1 MKITVL
7 TENTS
12 VKENIAFEHGLS
24 LYIEAKNNKIL
35 FDMGE
40 TDIFY
45 QNANTLGIDLS
56 RVDLAVISHAHNDH
70 TGGLGKFLEINKTAP
85 VYLNCNA
92 KGEQF
97 GHEGVY
103 IGIDPELKSN
113 ERIIYTDD
121 LYEIEKGL
129 TLYSCNKKERRFEF
143 GSFGLCEKS
152 GEEIIPDRFLHEQY
166 LLIEEEGKRVL
177 ISGCSHKGI
186 LNIASWFKVDT
197 IVGGFHFMHIEPGD
211 LLKSYAEF
219 LAEKKTEFLTCHCT
233 GTQQFEFMKKYA
245 ENIHYISAGER
256 LTL

>member
-12 VKENIAFEHGLS
+12 VSENIAFEHGLS
-24 LYIEAKNNKIL
+24 LYIETKNKKIL

-56 RVDLAVISHAHNDH
+56 KIDLAVISHAHNDH
-70 TGGLGKFLEINKTAP
+70 TGGLGKFIEINKTAP

-103 IGIDPELKSN
+103 IGIDPELKEN
-113 ERIIYTDD
+113 KRLIYTNDV
-121 LYEIEKGL
+121 YEIEKGL
-129 TLYSCNKKERRFEF
+129 TLYSCNEKERKYPF
-143 GSFGLCEKS
+143 GSFGLCEKAE
-152 GEEIIPDRFLHEQY
+152 GEIIPDRFLHEQY

-186 LNIASWFKVDT
+186 FNIASWFDVDY
-197 IVGGFHFMHIEPGD
+197 IVGGFHFMHVELGET
-211 LLKSYAEF
+211 LKSYAEV
-219 LAEKKTEFLTCHCT
+219 LCEKQTEFYTCHCT
-233 GTQQFEFMKKYA
+233 GTEQYEFMKNYMK
-245 ENIHYISAGER
+245 NLRYISTGGVYEI
-256 LTL
+256 